1 MEEKKLLFIFN
12 SRSGKGLIKHHLADV
27 VDQMVKAGF
36 SITIYST
43 QDRGDATRKVM
54 EDGAL
59 YDRIVCSG
67 GDGTLDEVVT
77 GMRKAHLHIPLGYI
91 PAGSTNDFARSL
103 GISNDMNKAAKT
115 AISDTIYPCDVG
127 KFNEDTFVYIAAF
140 GIFTEIS
147 YETPQE
153 LKNLLGHMAYILSA
167 AKSLAAIPNYL
178 MQIDVEGHRIQDR
191 FIYGMIT
198 NSISVGGFK
207 GMTGKDV
214 KLDDGEFEVTLIK
227 YPTNL
232 VELNEIIAC
241 LTNMI
246 DDSDLIYSFKTKE
259 IHIISKEP
267 ISWTLDGEFGG
278 VHDEVR
284 IENLCKKIDIAV
296 NDTEIC

>member
-1 MEEKKLLFIFN
+1 MEAKKLLFIFN
-12 SRSGKGLIKHHLADV
+12 PKSGKGLIKFHLADI
-27 VDQMVKAGF
+27 VDRMVKAGF
-36 SITIYST
+36 SVTIYST
-43 QDRGDATRKVM
+43 QDRGDATRKVI
-54 EDGAL
+54 EDGGNF
-59 YDRIVCSG
+59 DRIVCSG

-77 GMRKAHLHIPLGYI
+77 GMRKAHLHVPLGYI
-91 PAGSTNDFARSL
+91 PAGSTNDFAKSL
-103 GISNDMNKAAKT
+103 GISNDMGKAAVT
-115 AISDTIYPCDVG
+115 ATSDCIYSCDVG

-178 MQIDVEGHRIQDR
+178 MQIDVEGQRIQDR
-191 FIYGMIT
+191 FIYGMVT
-198 NSISVGGFK
+198 NSTSVAGFR

-232 VELNEIIAC
+232 AELNEIVAC
-241 LTNMI
+241 LTNLI
-246 DDSDLIYSFKTKE
+246 DDSNLIYSFKAKS

-267 ISWTLDGEFGG
+267 IAWTLDGEFGG
-278 VHDEVR
+278 VHDEVW
-284 IENLCKKIDIAV
+284 IENLCKKVDILI
-296 NDTEIC
+296 NDVK

>member
-1 MEEKKLLFIFN
+1 MEQKKLLFIFN
-12 SRSGKGLIKHHLADV
+12 PKSGKGLIKNHLADI

-36 SITIYST
+36 SVTIYST
-43 QDRGDATRKVM
+43 QDREDAIRKVV
-54 EDGAL
+54 EDGGAF
-59 YDRIVCSG
+59 DRIVCSG

-77 GMRKAHLHIPLGYI
+77 GMRKADLHIPLGYI
-91 PAGSTNDFARSL
+91 PAGSTNDFASSL
-103 GISNDMNKAAKT
+103 GISSDMVKAAVT
-115 AISDTIYPCDVG
+115 ATADNVYPCDVG
-127 KFNEDTFVYIAAF
+127 RFNDNTFVYIAAF

-167 AKSLAAIPNYL
+167 AKSLSAIPNYL

-198 NSISVGGFK
+198 NSTSVGGFK

-214 KLDDGEFEVTLIK
+214 QLDDGEFEVTLIK

-232 VELNEIIAC
+232 MELNEIVAC
-241 LTNMI
+241 LTNLI
-246 DDSDLIYSFKTKE
+246 DDSNLIYSFKANKV
-259 IHIISKEP
+259 HIISKEP

-278 VHDEVR
+278 VHDEVH
-284 IENLCKKIDIAV
+284 IEN
-296 NDTEIC
+296 